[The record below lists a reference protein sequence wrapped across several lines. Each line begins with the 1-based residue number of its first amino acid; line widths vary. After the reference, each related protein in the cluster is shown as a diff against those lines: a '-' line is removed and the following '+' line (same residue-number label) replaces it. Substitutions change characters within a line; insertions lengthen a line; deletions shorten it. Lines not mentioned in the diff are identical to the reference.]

1 MDAYKRMAFIDNGQ
15 KWEIEILAHMVL
27 QWGCLGDI
35 HLFYFLFPSYQITCV
50 DFVSPF
56 GDKSLEKKPWYVSMS
71 STHPL

>member
-1 MDAYKRMAFIDNGQ
+1 MLTTKWLLLTMDKDGRLKFWHIWCYNVV
-15 KWEIEILAHMVL
+15 VL
-27 QWGCLGDI
+27 GNV

-56 GDKSLEKKPWYVSMS
+56 GDKSLEKKLWYVSMF